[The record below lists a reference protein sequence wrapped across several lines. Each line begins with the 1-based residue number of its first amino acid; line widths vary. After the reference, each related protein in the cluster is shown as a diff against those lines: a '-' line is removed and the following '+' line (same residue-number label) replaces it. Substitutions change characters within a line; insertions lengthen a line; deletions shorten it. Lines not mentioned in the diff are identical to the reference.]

1 MDQDYA
7 CVDQDDPMRGVVA
20 LPMLLAQCD
29 AVISLIDNTY
39 YDRAWCAVEVMMIHT
54 LKQSYN
60 IHEWYEQPIVGES
73 IGGSTDSLTCGMLR
87 EAPMGRVIRMADK
100 ELSFESDRPKV
111 MFLERQSKLLG

>member
-1 MDQDYA
+1 
-7 CVDQDDPMRGVVA
+7 MRGVVA

-29 AVISLIDNTY
+29 AVISLIDDTY

-73 IGGSTDSLTCGMLR
+73 IGGSPKSLTCGKLR

-100 ELSFESDRPKV
+100 QLSFESDRPKV